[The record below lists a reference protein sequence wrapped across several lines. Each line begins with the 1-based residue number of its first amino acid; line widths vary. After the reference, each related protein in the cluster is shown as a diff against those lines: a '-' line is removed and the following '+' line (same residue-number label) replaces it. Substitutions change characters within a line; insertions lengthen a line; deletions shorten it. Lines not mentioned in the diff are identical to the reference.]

1 MQWTWTWAN
10 SRRWWGIGRS
20 DLLQSMG
27 SQTARHEWAT
37 EYQQL
42 QIQCN
47 PIKLPMT
54 FFTRIGQ
61 KFLKFVEPLN
71 QIAKESWE
79 WWIKLEASWSLISNY
94 TNKAAAAA
102 KSFQSCP
109 TLCNPIDGSPQ
120 GSPVPGILQAFKQ
133 YCTGIKLHVDQQN
146 RTQSLEINPCIYGEL
161 INNKNAKNIHWG
173 NDSLF

>member
-1 MQWTWTWAN
+1 MRCWMASPMQWTWTWAN
-10 SRRWWGIGRS
+10 FRRWWGIGRPG
-20 DLLQSMG
+20 LLQSMG
-27 SQTARHEWAT
+27 SQTVRHEWAT
-37 EYQQL
+37 EYWQL

-54 FFTRIGQ
+54 VFTRIGQ
-61 KFLKFVEPLN
+61 KFLKFVEPFN

-94 TNKAAAAA
+94 TNKA
-102 KSFQSCP
+102 
-109 TLCNPIDGSPQ
+109 L
-120 GSPVPGILQAFKQ
+120 VFKQ
-133 YCTGIKLHVDQQN
+133 HCTGIKPHVDQQN